1 MAHDKTCPLS
11 AERVLGDYFLDN
23 RHRLLDVAAFL
34 DRVDR
39 CQDPQAARQDPRYQA
54 LLRALAAAA
63 EPGDADRTRRVQEC
77 FSDPTTEPLASAAGM
92 KGAFGAWMGGER

>member
-1 MAHDKTCPLS
+1 MTHDKTCPLS

-39 CQDPQAARQDPRYQA
+39 CQDPAAARRDPRYGA
-54 LLRALAAAA
+54 LLRALSVMIGPA
-63 EPGDADRTRRVQEC
+63 EGDRARRVQQC
-77 FSDPTTEPLASAAGM
+77 FSDPTDEPLASAAGL
-92 KGAFGAWMGGER
+92 KGAHGAWMGGTR